1 MIKCTVLMQIEFCR
15 GFIIRKRDGWGAC
28 TEELAG
34 QQSVVRES
42 RRSAPVSG
50 APDMTEKASK
60 FAARDLSGDASLP
73 CTGQAGSYS
82 VGSFTPASRKAGSGR
97 LPPEE
102 QQTVTACDL
111 PIVMG
116 KTVTGPPPAGQAGS
130 YSVGSFTPASRKAS
144 LRSTHVPHFPQWTSE
159 PL

>member
-1 MIKCTVLMQIEFCR
+1 MRDGHPHIGRRWDAGFFPITILYQDLCRIPLQETLGKRKLLMIKCTVLMQIEFCR

-50 APDMTEKASK
+50 APDITEKASK
-60 FAARDLSGDASLP
+60 FAARNLSGDASLP
-73 CTGQAGSYS
+73 CT
-82 VGSFTPASRKAGSGR
+82 
-97 LPPEE
+97 
-102 QQTVTACDL
+102 
-111 PIVMG
+111 
-116 KTVTGPPPAGQAGS
+116 GQAGS